1 MAKTVS
7 SIVVDRKD
15 RRRIVVTVTVEMT
28 TGRAVANRW
37 IVPVPTATDRH
48 VAPNVVRVRKAVSGG
63 RSGGMTK
70 DGVALVPARN
80 GGIDRNV
87 LVGRSRVMRMVP
99 DRMQTVARGG
109 MDRRPACVGGQ
120 CVAVLPSDVPPMVN
134 GAVQVVSDVGPKM
147 RDVVRGPMDLRV
159 VAPVANGDVQAVQA
173 TVVRRRTPKQTF
185 VSTPNLARIL
195 KASRPRSRNPQA
207 NLLRTRMRKNEPICR
222 QARR

>member
-1 MAKTVS
+1 M
-7 SIVVDRKD
+7 VDRKD

-37 IVPVPTATDRH
+37 SVPVPTATDRH

-70 DGVALVPARN
+70 DGVVLVPAWN

-87 LVGRSRVMRMVP
+87 LVGRSRAMRMVRG
-99 DRMQTVARGG
+99 RMPNVARAG
-109 MDRRPACVGGQ
+109 MDRRLTCVGGQ
-120 CVAVLPSDVPPMVN
+120 CVAVLPSDVAPMVN
-134 GAVQVVSDVGPKM
+134 GVVRAASSVGRKM
-147 RDVVRGPMDLRV
+147 RNVVRGPMDLRV
-159 VAPVANGDVQAVQA
+159 VVPVANGDVHAVQA

-207 NLLRTRMRKNEPICR
+207 NPLRTRMRKNEPICR